1 MYGTTYYRSHS
12 YTPQRVGTR
21 GVPQCPCGTL
31 SPLDRAFLYP
41 SLLHCPTIIEYQ
53 RYGTLKMIEVEAV
66 KTAEQ
71 RQQVE
76 AHLADHGELYAD
88 IWKVLRISDL
98 LSLTMEDV
106 RALDTE
112 QPALHLKEQ
121 KTGKHRKIVV
131 NQTALTVMQRRL
143 AENPQ
148 HVWLFQSEAVNLNKR
163 QSPKPINRRSV
174 SRVFEQVGQ
183 RVAPKV
189 ALGTHSMRKTRGY
202 AMHKA
207 GRSIENIAKVL
218 NHSSPAVTMR
228 YIGLVQQDIDESYT
242 ELEL

>member
-1 MYGTTYYRSHS
+1 MR
-12 YTPQRVGTR
+12 
-21 GVPQCPCGTL
+21 
-31 SPLDRAFLYP
+31 
-41 SLLHCPTIIEYQ
+41 
-53 RYGTLKMIEVEAV
+53 EVEAV
-66 KTAEQ
+66 KTTGQ

-76 AHLADHGELYAD
+76 AHLADQGRIYAD
-88 IWKVLRISDL
+88 IWKVGVNTALRISDL
-98 LSLTMEDV
+98 LSLTMDNV
-106 RALDTE
+106 RALNTE
-112 QPALHLKEQ
+112 QPALNVIEQ
-121 KTGKHRKIVV
+121 KTGKHRKIVI
-131 NQTALTVMQRRL
+131 NQTALNIMQRRL
-143 AENPQ
+143 SDNPD
-148 HVWLFQSEAVNLNKR
+148 HVWLFQIDAVNR
-163 QSPKPINRRSV
+163 DRRAPPKPINRRSV

-207 GRSIENIAKVL
+207 GRSIESIAKVL

>member
-1 MYGTTYYRSHS
+1 M
-12 YTPQRVGTR
+12 Q
-21 GVPQCPCGTL
+21 
-31 SPLDRAFLYP
+31 
-41 SLLHCPTIIEYQ
+41 
-53 RYGTLKMIEVEAV
+53 EVEAL

-76 AHLADHGELYAD
+76 AHLADRGEIYAD
-88 IWKVLRISDL
+88 IWKVGVNTALRISDL

-106 RALDTE
+106 RALDMK
-112 QPALHLKEQ
+112 QPALQLKEQ
-121 KTGKHRKIVV
+121 KTGKHRKIVI
-131 NQTALTVMQRRL
+131 NQSALAVMQRRL
-143 AENPQ
+143 AAYPK
-148 HVWLFQSEAVNLNKR
+148 HVWLFQSDAVNR
-163 QSPKPINRRSV
+163 DRHAPPKPINRRSV

-207 GRSIENIAKVL
+207 GRSIESIAKVL
-218 NHSSPAVTMR
+218 NHSSPTVTMR
-228 YIGLVQQDIDESYT
+228 YIGLVQQEIDESYT